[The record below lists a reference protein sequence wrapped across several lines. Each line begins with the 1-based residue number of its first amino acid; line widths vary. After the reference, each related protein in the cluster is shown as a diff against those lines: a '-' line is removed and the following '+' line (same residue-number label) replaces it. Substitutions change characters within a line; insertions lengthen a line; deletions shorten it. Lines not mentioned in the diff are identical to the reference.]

1 MLNKK
6 MIGAALGATALTA
19 SLVAAT
25 STSAQANPNWQMWN
39 VTSGSA
45 LTAGTTVTGSGTLKF
60 TTEINNN
67 LTRIECRAT
76 AGLFS
81 QTLTAANVADIAPG
95 ATRSISVTPPARI
108 SSSSSGST
116 LGVCQD
122 VTSDVWGGGGAVPL
136 DVTTQNGAWTLN
148 LTAPAAGTPG
158 VVYSGSITGTLALPA
173 NAIVFEDPSIGCK
186 AQGPTGGATTSGTY
200 NTGTN
205 VLTASPQAFAATAI
219 SGCTIANTQLT
230 SGTLSLSP
238 HLSLKY

>member
-19 SLVAAT
+19 GLVAAT

-81 QTLTAANVADIAPG
+81 QTLTAADVADIAPG

-108 SSSSSGST
+108 SSSTGGST

-122 VTSDVWGGGGAVPL
+122 VTDNLYPDGVPL
-136 DVTTQNGAWTLN
+136 DVTTQNGPWTLN

-158 VVYSGSITGTLALPA
+158 VVYTGSITGTLALPS

-186 AQGPTGGATTSGTY
+186 AQGPTGGATTSGSY
-200 NTGTN
+200 NTSTN
-205 VLTASPQAFAATAI
+205 VLTANPQAFAATAI

-238 HLSLKY
+238 KLSLKY